1 MQLQANPPP
10 AKRSRIGE
18 FWTASTASTSSSGGT
33 HKIWCAGSDC
43 SEELQQRT
51 DVFEAI
57 PCGCVFC
64 VRCALPSITVGLP
77 TCPSC
82 GDDVSAIS
90 HIALEEVGVFAAS
103 NDDRDTEASPL
114 VVDEFL
120 PQDGDYDVLAARH
133 NDYCALG
140 LELATHLPPNL
151 DGCVPDKVFET
162 AVPTLISCH
171 YKYDAHAALL
181 AEEGD
186 DEVGDQ
192 ATEASPAASSPL
204 CMYAN
209 SHVVLVEVEPSNPG
223 EAATVENLSLRAQH
237 IAEVEQQST
246 EQVENRSS
254 GELARQ
260 QGHSMSTDRILRYA
274 FLTSDNLPLV
284 LLHDLKA
291 RQPEKQ
297 DEGSGR

>member
-1 MQLQANPPP
+1 M
-10 AKRSRIGE
+10 
-18 FWTASTASTSSSGGT
+18 
-33 HKIWCAGSDC
+33 
-43 SEELQQRT
+43 
-51 DVFEAI
+51 
-57 PCGCVFC
+57 
-64 VRCALPSITVGLP
+64 
-77 TCPSC
+77 
-82 GDDVSAIS
+82 
-90 HIALEEVGVFAAS
+90 
-103 NDDRDTEASPL
+103 
-114 VVDEFL
+114 
-120 PQDGDYDVLAARH
+120 
-133 NDYCALG
+133 
-140 LELATHLPPNL
+140 
-151 DGCVPDKVFET
+151 
-162 AVPTLISCH
+162 PTLISCH

-223 EAATVENLSLRAQH
+223 EAATVENLSLRAQR

-274 FLTSDNLPLV
+274 FLTSDNSPLV

-297 DEGSGR
+297 ADIIGANGGFHARSATFLRASFWRVSSPSGARAQTSEIGSCTRCVV